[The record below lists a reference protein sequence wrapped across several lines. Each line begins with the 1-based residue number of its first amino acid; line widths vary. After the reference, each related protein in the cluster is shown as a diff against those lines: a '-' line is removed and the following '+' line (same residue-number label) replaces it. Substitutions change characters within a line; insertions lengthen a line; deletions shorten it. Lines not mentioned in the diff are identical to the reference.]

1 MGENKVTQCQQEAE
15 EVTQIMLDNYSK
27 VLDREGKLQDLD
39 SRAEELL
46 DMSTT
51 FSKTSKTLA
60 QKKRWEDQKL
70 RLVLA
75 GVAVGVLV
83 LIILAVALA
92 LSLPGAGTQVSGQAE
107 VRASA
112 PTNGSN

>member
-1 MGENKVTQCQQEAE
+1 
-15 EVTQIMLDNYSK
+15 MLMTSSG
-27 VLDREGKLQDLD
+27 LCPQ
-39 SRAEELL
+39 
-46 DMSTT
+46 STT